1 MRLPSALRK
10 SSDGAEAQL
19 RGTRAGLVTAAF
31 LAPFSATRLIGP
43 LTVGRAAAIALAI
56 LLARDLLKR
65 RPLRFEPSLAT
76 LLLVAG
82 YIGLCGWVFLSSRT
96 VGCNCEGKASGVLE
110 LTLIGLL
117 ALVAIGVEPRLRRP
131 ALLAALAGLTFA
143 AALALAG
150 VGALNSSTVDLT
162 NTGGRLSGTYGNAN
176 ELGLAAAL
184 GVPIALAYFTAAQ
197 GRRRL
202 LFGAALAVLGL
213 TLVLTYSRGG
223 LLACAAGVLA
233 LALWSAVGSPR
244 RVGLIL
250 GLAALIAILGAAS
263 YSIFENQR
271 EDASFEAVP
280 ASLAGLDQRDASG
293 WDARALG
300 PVPHGSSRLR
310 NRDGAIVVIGRR
322 SGEGVSYRWGEGEK
336 EGTYVLR
343 FRARSVGGKGRFSY
357 ALGDRLGSA
366 GTTRRGRLDDSWRS
380 FSLTWRPQRR
390 SPHAALYVW
399 QPSEPARFAL
409 RGVRVVSSD
418 STGARVIAAPPR
430 LKGSIYDQMRTLA
443 TRSEERYVESRL
455 DAARLAWRAFRSA
468 PAIGI
473 GWSTF
478 PEYSD
483 ERLDY
488 GRLAAHDQFLL
499 IAAELGI
506 IGLAFLA
513 LLIAAPVV
521 GIRQVRRDRETG
533 ASLGVLVTA
542 LVGMVFVEVLAAP
555 QLAVP
560 IAIAAAAV
568 AAGPARDQAATARS
582 RTSMPSPRPAT
593 GTS

>member
-1 MRLPSALRK
+1 MRLPDALRR
-10 SSDGAEAQL
+10 SEESGEGQL
-19 RGTRAGLVTAAF
+19 RGTRAGLVAAAF
-31 LAPFSATRLIGP
+31 LAPFSVTHLVGP
-43 LTVGRAAAIALAI
+43 LTLGRAAAIALAI

-65 RPLRFEPSLAT
+65 RSFGFEPNSAT
-76 LLLVAG
+76 LLLIVG
-82 YIGLCGWVFLSSRT
+82 YVGLCGWVFLSSRT

-110 LTLIGLL
+110 LTMLGLL

-143 AALALAG
+143 ALLALLG

-184 GVPIALAYFTAAQ
+184 GVPIAIAYLTAAH
-197 GRRRL
+197 GARRL
-202 LFGAALAVLGL
+202 LLGAALAVLGA
-213 TLVLTYSRGG
+213 TLILTYSRGG

-233 LALWSAVGSPR
+233 LALWNSLGSPR
-244 RVGLIL
+244 RIGLIL
-250 GLAALIAILGAAS
+250 GFAAVLAAVGVAS
-263 YSIFENQR
+263 YSIFESNR
-271 EDASFEAVP
+271 ESASFESVP
-280 ASLAGLDQRDASG
+280 ASLAGLDQRDATG

-300 PVPHGSSRLR
+300 PIPHGSSRLR
-310 NRDGAIVVIGRR
+310 NRDRAIVVSGRR
-322 SGEGVSYRWGEGEK
+322 SGEGVSFRWGEGERG
-336 EGTYVLR
+336 GTYVLR
-343 FRARSVGGKGRFSY
+343 FRARSEGGKGRFAY

-366 GTTRRGRLDDSWRS
+366 GTARRGRLGDTWRS
-380 FSLTWRPQRR
+380 FSLAWRPHRR

-399 QPSEPARFAL
+399 QPTEPARFAL
-409 RGVRVVSSD
+409 RDVRVVSS
-418 STGARVIAAPPR
+418 SPAGRRVIAAPPR

-443 TRSEERYVESRL
+443 TRSEKRYVESRL

-468 PAIGI
+468 PLAGI

-488 GRLAAHDQFLL
+488 GRLAAHDQYLL

-506 IGLAFLA
+506 IGLAFFA

-521 GIRQVRRDRETG
+521 GLRRVRHDRETS
-533 ASLGVLVTA
+533 AALGVLVTA
-542 LVGMVFVEVLAAP
+542 VVGMVFVEVLAAP
-555 QLAVP
+555 QLAAP

-568 AAGPARDQAATARS
+568 AAGPARDQAASARS
-582 RTSMPSPRPAT
+582 RTSMPSPRAAT

>member
-1 MRLPSALRK
+1 M
-10 SSDGAEAQL
+10 QM
-19 RGTRAGLVTAAF
+19 RGTRAGLVAAAF
-31 LAPFSATRLIGP
+31 LAPFSVTRLIGP
-43 LTVGRAAAIALAI
+43 LTLGRAAAIVFAI

-65 RPLRFEPSLAT
+65 RPLRFQPNPAT

-82 YIGLCGWVFLSSRT
+82 YVGLCGWVFLSSRT

-117 ALVAIGVEPRLRRP
+117 ALVAIGMEPRLRRP

-143 AALALAG
+143 AVLALIG

-202 LFGAALAVLGL
+202 LLTAALAVLGL

-223 LLACAAGVLA
+223 LLACAGGVFA

-250 GLAALIAILGAAS
+250 GLAALIAVLGAAS

-271 EDASFEAVP
+271 ESASFEAVP
-280 ASLAGLDQRDASG
+280 ASLAGLDQRDATG

-300 PVPHGSSRLR
+300 PIPHGSSRLR
-310 NRDGAIVVIGRR
+310 NRDGAIVVIGRHR
-322 SGEGVSYRWGEGEK
+322 GEGVSYRWGEGERD
-336 EGTYVLR
+336 GTYVLR
-343 FRARSVGGKGRFSY
+343 FRARGVGGEGRFSY
-357 ALGDRLGSA
+357 ALGDRLGGA
-366 GTTRRGRLDDSWRS
+366 GTVRSGRLDAAWRS
-380 FSLTWRPQRR
+380 FALTWRPHRR
-390 SPHAALYVW
+390 SPHAGLYVW
-399 QPSEPARFAL
+399 QPTEPARFAL
-409 RGVRVVSSD
+409 RDVRVVASGPAG
-418 STGARVIAAPPR
+418 TQVIAAPPR

-443 TRSEERYVESRL
+443 TRSEKRYVESRL

-468 PAIGI
+468 PAAGI

-488 GRLAAHDQFLL
+488 GRLAAHDQYLL

-521 GIRQVRRDRETG
+521 GIRQVRRDRETS

-568 AAGPARDQAATARS
+568 AAGPARDQAASARS